1 MRWFRRRRAGR
12 HSADA
17 THRLVASPGLAATAA
32 PAPTILPG
40 LAEPPVS
47 SPPATAP
54 DGALAVPGGP
64 GPSTPEVVLGFA
76 DGSRFTFAADS
87 DHARG
92 FADIAAEL
100 TRRDH

>member
-1 MRWFRRRRAGR
+1 VRWFRRRRAGR

-17 THRLVASPGLAATAA
+17 THRLVTSPGLAVAAVPA
-32 PAPTILPG
+32 PAILPG
-40 LAEPPVS
+40 PAEPPVS
-47 SPPATAP
+47 LPPATAP
-54 DGALAVPGGP
+54 GGALAGPGGA

-100 TRRDH
+100 ARRDH